1 MAPAPAPKGIK
12 SGIKSLPKWSYV
24 AIPLAGA
31 GIFYLYQKRKSS
43 TANSTSP
50 VSSTADTTATPADTT
65 GSSGGYDVGGGGSSV
80 VGGGGS
86 SVVGGQDVISALTSL
101 QGQESTELTDL
112 DTLKTQSTQA
122 LATEAKDLS
131 VDNKS
136 LATDTK
142 DLAIDTK
149 DLAADNS
156 GLSIPVRVGGSTSAP
171 KKVETPAPKLETKM
185 ASPKVAPAKTAPA
198 KKTLSTDL
206 RVASKGGGR
215 TPIPFA
221 AARPKATVSG
231 GKPAAKKKK

>member
-80 VGGGGS
+80 VGG
-86 SVVGGQDVISALTSL
+86 QDVISALTSL

-136 LATDTK
+136 LATETK